1 MERSRISK
9 FHSTTWA
16 KVTFETV
23 KNTSIWKQKSDQ
35 NGFVSKKNMRNV
47 LTAALVELGYDAE
60 SKTNYERSA
69 KVMVRSSHDQ
79 TKGNMTFIYSFPVK
93 RGHSLEN
100 HYLVSGL
107 INFDP
112 ERKAKEYDLSEFG
125 LEAYETS
132 PKKQNKLDDEDF
144 ETEDSLSESYS
155 YVDAD

>member
-23 KNTSIWKQKSDQ
+23 KNTNIWKQHADS
-35 NGFVSKKNMRNV
+35 NGFVPKKNMKNI
-47 LTAALVELGYDAE
+47 LTAALVELGYDDK
-60 SKTNYERSA
+60 SKTSYERSQ

-79 TKGNMTFIYSFPVK
+79 TKGNLTFIYSFPVK
-93 RGHSLEN
+93 RGHSLEQ

-112 ERKAKEYDLSEFG
+112 ERKAKEHDLTEYG

-132 PKKQNKLDDEDF
+132 PKKQNKLDE
-144 ETEDSLSESYS
+144 ETLDYEELTS
-155 YVDAD
+155 